1 MTTFAAQLK
10 SEIQRLA
17 RKEIRAETTSLK
29 KSSASYRAEIAA
41 LKRRISSL
49 EATIKKMAKSQTSMR
64 LESEEPASLRWR
76 ASGFASLRKKLVLSA
91 ADMGKLLGV
100 SGATVSAWEAGKS
113 KPRASHLSTIAQVR
127 KMGKRAA
134 AEALASVR

>member
-17 RKEIRAETTSLK
+17 RKEVRTETASLK
-29 KSSASYRAEIAA
+29 KSSASHRAEIAG

-49 EATIKKMAKSQTSMR
+49 EATIKKMAEPQTFKR
-64 LESEEPASLRWR
+64 TEPEETTALRWR
-76 ASGFASLRKKLVLSA
+76 ASGFSSLRKKLAFSA

-100 SGATVSAWEAGKS
+100 SGATVLAWEAGKS
-113 KPRASHLSTIAQVR
+113 KPRASHLPAIARVR
-127 KMGKRAA
+127 KLGKRAA
-134 AEALASVR
+134 MEALANIR

>member
-17 RKEIRAETTSLK
+17 RREIRAETTSLK

-41 LKRRISSL
+41 LKRRASAL
-49 EATIKKMAKSQTSMR
+49 EATIKKLAKSQTSVR
-64 LESEEPASLRWR
+64 LESEEPTSLRWR
-76 ASGFASLRKKLVLSA
+76 ASGFASLRRKLGLSA

-100 SGATVSAWEAGKS
+100 SGATVLGWEAGKS

-127 KMGKRAA
+127 KLGKRAA
-134 AEALASVR
+134 TEALAGMS

>member
-41 LKRRISSL
+41 LKRRIAAL
-49 EATIKKMAKSQTSMR
+49 EAGIKKMAKPQAALR
-64 LESEEPASLRWR
+64 PAADEPGALRWR
-76 ASGFASLRKKLVLSA
+76 AAGFATLRKKLALSA

-100 SGATVSAWEAGKS
+100 SGAAVLAWEAGKS
-113 KPRASHLSTIAQVR
+113 KPRASHLPTIARVR
-127 KMGKRAA
+127 KLGKRAA
-134 AEALASVR
+134 AEALAGMR